1 MTPRL
6 EAWLR
11 QANDDLAMAGHAL
24 AGGFHAQ
31 ACYHAS
37 QAAEKAIKGSLIGL
51 GIEPA
56 HTHSLERLVE
66 DLSKAGVTTAPLSDL
81 RLKALSRLATTT
93 RYPAGDEAPQDLF
106 DRVDAEAALATARAV
121 LRFVEDLA

>member
-11 QANDDLAMAGHAL
+11 QANDDLAMADHAL

-37 QAAEKAIKGSLIGL
+37 QA
-51 GIEPA
+51 
-56 HTHSLERLVE
+56 
-66 DLSKAGVTTAPLSDL
+66 
-81 RLKALSRLATTT
+81 
-93 RYPAGDEAPQDLF
+93 DEAPQELF

-121 LRFVEDLA
+121 LRFVEGLA